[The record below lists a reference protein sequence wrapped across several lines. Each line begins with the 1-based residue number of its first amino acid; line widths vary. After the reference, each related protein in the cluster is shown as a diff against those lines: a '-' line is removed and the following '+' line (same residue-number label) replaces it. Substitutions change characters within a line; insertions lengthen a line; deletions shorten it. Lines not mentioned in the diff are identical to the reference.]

1 MLAAH
6 DPFSPVVLTADGVVT
21 YGSLLRLSAAA
32 VALLAELQVPEHA
45 PVPALLDAGS
55 TAYALWIGGA
65 CSRRPLAPLAPRSTV
80 AELSACLRDDDAP
93 VVLTSPANAAVA
105 EQLATATGRRA
116 VVVDR
121 LVESEEPLD
130 LEGGEPADAVGVLH
144 TSGTTGHPKRVV
156 LRQRALAAR
165 TGAYADALGLTSR
178 SVYASAASF
187 HHGAGISLL
196 AVALGTGAATTP
208 MPSRFSVAA
217 WHALEGLGV
226 THVNVVPAMLQML
239 LDAEALRAGGALR
252 TLLYGASRIEPELAH
267 RTLAALPE
275 VELIQG
281 YGQTEGGPHT
291 LLTGADH
298 RRAVADPTQ
307 AHLLLSCGRP
317 APGVRVRIVGGHAR
331 GRRGRGHLPLPV
343 RRAPRRLARERR
355 PGPAGRRRLP
365 LPGRPHGRRLR
376 PRR

>member
-1 MLAAH
+1 MRPWRSSLRRR
-6 DPFSPVVLTADGVVT
+6 PVV
-21 YGSLLRLSAAA
+21 
-32 VALLAELQVPEHA
+32 A
-45 PVPALLDAGS
+45 PSWWTG
-55 TAYALWIGGA
+55 WW
-65 CSRRPLAPLAPRSTV
+65 SRRSRST
-80 AELSACLRDDDAP
+80 S
-93 VVLTSPANAAVA
+93 
-105 EQLATATGRRA
+105 RA
-116 VVVDR
+116 
-121 LVESEEPLD
+121 
-130 LEGGEPADAVGVLH
+130 GNPADAVGVLH

-165 TGAYADALGLTSR
+165 TGAYADALGLTSG

-267 RTLAALPE
+267 RTLAALPD

-298 RRAVADPTQ
+298 RRAVADPAQ

-343 RRAPRRLARERR
+343 RRAPRRLARDRR

-376 PRR
+376 PGR